1 MHFKLFQ
8 IILRIWRFWNE
19 SKSADEFQAR
29 SEKKEILR
37 LVNNEYS
44 KVKSKENEDITR
56 RIFKTMMFVL
66 NQNFGF
72 GHDRLNK
79 ALKEMTEVI
88 KHSSED
94 EVFWEHLDR
103 VVIDQLKL
111 PFQRD
116 YTEKGQVV
124 NERRRE

>member
-1 MHFKLFQ
+1 
-8 IILRIWRFWNE
+8 
-19 SKSADEFQAR
+19 
-29 SEKKEILR
+29 
-37 LVNNEYS
+37 
-44 KVKSKENEDITR
+44 
-56 RIFKTMMFVL
+56 MMFVL

>member
-1 MHFKLFQ
+1 MKARVSTNFK
-8 IILRIWRFWNE
+8 RE
-19 SKSADEFQAR
+19 T
-29 SEKKEILR
+29 KKEIQR
-37 LVNNEYS
+37 LAENAYN
-44 KVKSKENEDITR
+44 KVRDKENVDITR
-56 RIFKTMMFVL
+56 RIFKTMIFIL
-66 NQNFGF
+66 NQKFGF
-72 GHDRLNK
+72 GHDRLLK
-79 ALKEMTEVI
+79 ALEEMTAVVE
-88 KHSSED
+88 HSSED

>member
-1 MHFKLFQ
+1 
-8 IILRIWRFWNE
+8 
-19 SKSADEFQAR
+19 
-29 SEKKEILR
+29 
-37 LVNNEYS
+37 
-44 KVKSKENEDITR
+44 
-56 RIFKTMMFVL
+56 MMFVL

-111 PFQRD
+111 PFKRD
-116 YTEKGQVV
+116 YTEKGMVV
-124 NERRRE
+124 NEKRR

>member
-1 MHFKLFQ
+1 MKARVPMNFK
-8 IILRIWRFWNE
+8 RE
-19 SKSADEFQAR
+19 A
-29 SEKKEILR
+29 KKEILR

-44 KVKSKENEDITR
+44 KVRNKENEDITR

-66 NQNFGF
+66 NQDFGF

>member
-1 MHFKLFQ
+1 MKA
-8 IILRIWRFWNE
+8 RIPVNIKRE
-19 SKSADEFQAR
+19 A
-29 SEKKEILR
+29 KKEILR

-44 KVKSKENEDITR
+44 KVRNKENEDITR

-66 NQNFGF
+66 KQDFGF

-111 PFQRD
+111 PFKRD
-116 YTEKGQVV
+116 YTEKGMVV
-124 NERRRE
+124 NEKRR

>member
-1 MHFKLFQ
+1 MKA
-8 IILRIWRFWNE
+8 RIPVNIKRE
-19 SKSADEFQAR
+19 T
-29 SEKKEILR
+29 KKEINR
-37 LVNNEYS
+37 LVVSEYE
-44 KVKSKENEDITR
+44 KIRGKETEDITR
-56 RIFKTMMFVL
+56 RVFKTMFYVL
-66 NQNFGF
+66 NQKFGF

>member
-1 MHFKLFQ
+1 MKA
-8 IILRIWRFWNE
+8 RIPVNIKRE
-19 SKSADEFQAR
+19 A
-29 SEKKEILR
+29 KKEILR

-44 KVKSKENEDITR
+44 KVRNKENEDITR

-66 NQNFGF
+66 NQDFGF

-111 PFQRD
+111 PFKRD
-116 YTEKGQVV
+116 YTEKGMVV
-124 NERRRE
+124 NEKRR